1 MRPNLDSQLR
11 HQQVVADTMVHRD
24 AADWEVLADLEV
36 VLWAAVVD
44 RSTSPTFVTSN
55 PLFLCQL
62 VVGMHIDFEF

>member
-1 MRPNLDSQLR
+1 
-11 HQQVVADTMVHRD
+11 MVHRD